1 MLYFI
6 PAWYQQNQW
15 CENEQSWHERHMHT
29 EFDDTVKQ
37 IQLFHRSRACPYQ
50 IMLLSYAPNFRH
62 FLHRQGVYRAPYWSC
77 FDAIQEVERKKAA
90 VLSFHQ
96 LKWPDHIEFVYTPFV
111 VIAMLGEEKY
121 AQVEFGRDG
130 NPIRIELYKGG
141 EICRRNIYD
150 DRGFVSS
157 TVVFK
162 NGQPFYQ
169 DYLMEDGKRKLRHF
183 KQDGHVEVNPQ
194 YPGYLLQHQNER
206 YSVRFSRLLYEDME
220 QVIREVLTTYLT
232 LTNREDVFC
241 VAMHERHTKLLAE
254 LLNKKKLIL
263 SFFSDRLLDTA
274 QTEALAML
282 KASDYTIAD
291 SGEKLR
297 MLRRECG
304 VSMKKSMFIP
314 PYDSRVDT
322 GISQHFDVQK
332 ILVAVD
338 GIEGEAF
345 GQLVCLLGEYLSVN
359 ESARVCLFTRRAEY
373 NRKRSILEQV
383 RRELSRAGMEEG
395 WAADGNNG
403 KVAENN
409 LEPEEPVPIK
419 FFVEQCVDELAVSKC
434 MREQR
439 LLVDLRKVPELFLQ
453 VTAISFGIPQIVY
466 TRTEFVMENKNGKIL
481 EDIDML
487 PKVLHYYLDGLKNWN
502 RARVYSYE
510 LVKEYTTDKLL
521 EKWKEV
527 IDSVGG
533 DSYFA
538 VGKSGLE

>member
-1 MLYFI
+1 
-6 PAWYQQNQW
+6 
-15 CENEQSWHERHMHT
+15 MHT

-77 FDAIQEVERKKAA
+77 FDAIQEVVRKKAA

-111 VIAMLGEEKY
+111 VIAMLGKEKY

-157 TVVFK
+157 TVLYK

-169 DYLMEDGKRKLRHF
+169 DYLMEDGRWKLRHF
-183 KQDGHVEVNPQ
+183 KQEGHVEVNPQ

-206 YSVRFSRLLYEDME
+206 YFVRFSKLFYQDME
-220 QVIREVLTTYLT
+220 QVIREVLTSYLA
-232 LTNREDVFC
+232 LTKRGNVFC
-241 VAMHERHTKLLAE
+241 VAMHERHTNLLAE
-254 LLNKKKLIL
+254 LLNEKKLIL
-263 SFFSDRLLDTA
+263 SFFSDRFLDTDR
-274 QTEALAML
+274 TEVLTML
-282 KASDYTIAD
+282 KGSDYTIAD
-291 SGEKLR
+291 SGET
-297 MLRRECG
+297 LRRLRQECG
-304 VSMKKSMFIP
+304 VSIKKSMFIP
-314 PYDSRVDT
+314 PYDSRMDV
-322 GISQHFDVQK
+322 GISQQFKMQK

-338 GIEGEAF
+338 GIEEEF
-345 GQLVCLLGEYLSVN
+345 SQLVCLLGEYLSVN
-359 ESARVCLFTRRAEY
+359 ENACICLFTRRADY
-373 NRKRSILEQV
+373 DRKRSILEQV
-383 RRELSRAGMEEG
+383 RRELSRARMEEG
-395 WAADGNNG
+395 WAAYGNNG

-409 LEPEEPVPIK
+409 LEQGEFVPVR

-481 EDIDML
+481 KDIDML
-487 PKVLHYYLDGLKNWN
+487 SEALHYYLDGLKNWN

-510 LVKEYTTDKLL
+510 LMKEYTTDKLL

-527 IDSVGG
+527 MDSVGG
-533 DSYFA
+533 DSYFT

>member
-6 PAWYQQNQW
+6 PAWYQQDQW

-77 FDAIQEVERKKAA
+77 FDAIQEVVRKKAA

-111 VIAMLGEEKY
+111 VIAMLGKEKY

-157 TVVFK
+157 TVLYK

-169 DYLMEDGKRKLRHF
+169 DYLMEDGRWKLRHF
-183 KQDGHVEVNPQ
+183 KQEGHVEVNPQ

-206 YSVRFSRLLYEDME
+206 YFVRFSKLFYQDME
-220 QVIREVLTTYLT
+220 QVIREVLTSYLA
-232 LTNREDVFC
+232 LTKRGNVFC
-241 VAMHERHTKLLAE
+241 VAMHERHTNLLAE
-254 LLNKKKLIL
+254 LLNEKKLIL
-263 SFFSDRLLDTA
+263 SFFSDRFLDTDR
-274 QTEALAML
+274 TEVLTML
-282 KASDYTIAD
+282 KGSDYTIAD
-291 SGEKLR
+291 SGET
-297 MLRRECG
+297 LRRLRQECG
-304 VSMKKSMFIP
+304 VSIKKSMFIP
-314 PYDSRVDT
+314 PYDSRMDV
-322 GISQHFDVQK
+322 GISQQFKMQK

-338 GIEGEAF
+338 GIEEEF
-345 GQLVCLLGEYLSVN
+345 SQLVCLLGEYLSVN
-359 ESARVCLFTRRAEY
+359 ENACICLFTRRADY
-373 NRKRSILEQV
+373 DRKRSILEQV
-383 RRELSRAGMEEG
+383 RRELSRARMEEG
-395 WAADGNNG
+395 WAAYGNNG

-409 LEPEEPVPIK
+409 LEQGEFVPVR

-481 EDIDML
+481 KDIDML
-487 PKVLHYYLDGLKNWN
+487 SEALHYYLDGLKNWN

-510 LVKEYTTDKLL
+510 LMKEYTTDKLL

-527 IDSVGG
+527 MDSVGG
-533 DSYFA
+533 DSYFT